1 MRRSRNSV
9 PPSKNGN
16 VLSLESLVFLL
27 GNMANTRDIRIR
39 IKGVKNTRQI
49 TRAMQMVATSKMKK
63 AQEAAKSGR
72 PYALLLADI
81 IVSIA
86 DEFEEVT
93 QSYYVERPIKHRGI
107 LVIGTDKGLCGAL
120 NSNLFRELN
129 EVDSSAKFV
138 SVGKRATQYL
148 SRTRK
153 DLLADFS
160 LPDKP
165 TFSEIRKI
173 VEFLLNS
180 YDEGRIDTIEVLFTS
195 FINTLRQEPELIRL
209 FPLNDLDSMTNKL
222 HERFGQPDHV
232 APKDTREILFEDR
245 DAVLSEIASL
255 YLKQEVF
262 QLVLEAQASEHS
274 ARMVAMK
281 TATDNAGNLID
292 DLTLQYNRARQAA
305 ITQEILEISA
315 ASFSE

>member
-1 MRRSRNSV
+1 M
-9 PPSKNGN
+9 P
-16 VLSLESLVFLL
+16 
-27 GNMANTRDIRIR
+27 NTRDIRNR
-39 IKGVKNTRQI
+39 IKGVKSTRQI

-63 AQEAAKSGR
+63 AQDVAKTGR
-72 PYALLLADI
+72 PYALILADI

-86 DEFEEVT
+86 DEFQEIT
-93 QSYYVERPIKHRGI
+93 QSYYVQKPIKHRGI

-120 NSNLFRELN
+120 NGNLFRMLN
-129 EVDSSAKFV
+129 DVENSAKFIA
-138 SVGKRATQYL
+138 VGKRATQFL
-148 SRTRK
+148 SRTKR

-165 TFSEIRKI
+165 TFADVRKI
-173 VEFLLNS
+173 VDFLLRS
-180 YDEGRIDTIEVLFTS
+180 YDEGSIDTIEILYTS

-209 FPLNDLDSMTNKL
+209 LPLNDLDSMTQKL
-222 HERFGQPDHV
+222 HERFGEPDHV
-232 APKDTREILFEDR
+232 APKDNREILFEDK
-245 DAVLSEIASL
+245 DAVLSELAAL
-255 YLKQEVF
+255 YLKQEIF
-262 QLVLEAQASEHS
+262 QLILESQASEHS

-315 ASFSE
+315 ASFSN

>member
-1 MRRSRNSV
+1 
-9 PPSKNGN
+9 
-16 VLSLESLVFLL
+16 
-27 GNMANTRDIRIR
+27 MANTRDIRIR
-39 IKGVKNTRQI
+39 IKGVKSTRQI

-63 AQEAAKSGR
+63 AQDSAKSGR

-86 DEFEEVT
+86 DEFLEVT
-93 QSYYVERPIKHRGI
+93 NDYFMERPVKHRGI

-120 NSNLFRELN
+120 NANLFRMLS

-138 SVGKRATQYL
+138 SIGKRATQYL
-148 SRTRK
+148 SRTHR

-165 TFSEIRKI
+165 TFSDVKKV
-173 VEFLLNS
+173 VEFLLRN
-180 YDEGRIDTIEVLFTS
+180 YNDGNIDTIEVLYTG
-195 FINTLRQEPELIRL
+195 FINTLRQEPELIPL
-209 FPLNDLDSMTNKL
+209 FPLNDLDEMSAKL
-222 HERFGQPDHV
+222 HERFGIEDHEV
-232 APKDTREILFEDR
+232 PKDDREIIIEDR
-245 DAVLSEIASL
+245 DAVLSELAIL
-255 YLKQEVF
+255 YLKQEIH

-281 TATDNAGNLID
+281 TATDNAGNLIN

-315 ASFSE
+315 STLSN

>member
-1 MRRSRNSV
+1 
-9 PPSKNGN
+9 
-16 VLSLESLVFLL
+16 
-27 GNMANTRDIRIR
+27 MANLQDIKRR
-39 IKGVKNTRQI
+39 IKSVKNTAQI
-49 TRAMQMVATSKMKK
+49 TKAMELVASSKMKK
-63 AQEAAKSGR
+63 AQDSAKSGR
-72 PYALLLADI
+72 PYALLLSDI

-86 DEFEEVT
+86 DEFEEIT
-93 QSYYVERPIKHRGI
+93 NSYFAEKPVKHRGI
-107 LVIGTDKGLCGAL
+107 LVIGTNKGLCGAL
-120 NSNLFRELN
+120 NGNLFRQLS
-129 EVDSSAKFV
+129 EVENSAKFIA
-138 SVGKRATQYL
+138 VGKRASQFL
-148 SRTRK
+148 SRSHK
-153 DLLADFS
+153 DLIADFS

-165 TFSEIRKI
+165 TFSDVRKI
-173 VEFLLNS
+173 VDFLLRS
-180 YDEGRIDTIEVLFTS
+180 YDEGSIDTIEVLFTS